1 MAGAARAG
9 AESPRGIVAPR
20 VRRFG
25 LLFLVLV
32 PPALCGAWLGWRAG
46 RAALFAALEPR
57 AARPAGVEALWQAIE
72 RHPPGP
78 RRAAAAEA
86 ARARLAADARTHPEV
101 PWLLALAG
109 LAPPPEAAA
118 PAWPDEAAAWVR
130 ARWRALSAGPERAAL
145 GRAFAQRWPG
155 AWAAAPMA
163 ARDAEAR

>member
-20 VRRFG
+20 VRRLG
-25 LLFLVLV
+25 LLLLVLV

-57 AARPAGVEALWQAIE
+57 AARPAGVEALWQVIE

-78 RRAAAAEA
+78 RRAAAAEVV
-86 ARARLAADARTHPEV
+86 RADLAADARSHPEV

-109 LAPPPEAAA
+109 VAPAPEAAA
-118 PAWPDEAAAWVR
+118 GAWPDEAAAWVR

-145 GRAFAQRWPG
+145 GRAFAQRWPV
-155 AWAAAPMA
+155 AWPARRMA
-163 ARDAEAR
+163 AGAPEDR